1 MSRSPPA
8 AAETNIRV
16 RALESEHK
24 SRLSALLVI
33 PAKAGIQGCSV
44 APVALGPRFREGD
57 ENSQRLGHAV
67 RTTDIITVAG
77 EDSSLRP
84 TLGSSVTTRRS
95 ATAASKTVAHRAD
108 TAQRQSNSHDWEVYR
123 HPAVLLIDQL

>member
-77 EDSSLRP
+77 EDSSLRLDCWFKRHYP
-84 TLGSSVTTRRS
+84 ALGHGRLENCCAPGGYGST
-95 ATAASKTVAHRAD
+95 SK
-108 TAQRQSNSHDWEVYR
+108 
-123 HPAVLLIDQL
+123 